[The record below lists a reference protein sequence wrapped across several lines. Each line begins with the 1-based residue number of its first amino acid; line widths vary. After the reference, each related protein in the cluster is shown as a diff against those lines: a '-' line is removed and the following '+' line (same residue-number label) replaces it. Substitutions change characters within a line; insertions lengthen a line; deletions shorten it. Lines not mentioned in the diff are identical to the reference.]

1 MRWYGLAPI
10 AGAFLLGL
18 VACSSY
24 VTTVQPVED
33 EILVKLVA
41 DPLAAYDHPV
51 RLTVQ
56 DLTAILQHIQVEY
69 KAGWLQNVLTGPLKA
84 VPLFDPEGYAV
95 RDRSADAYQSFQFSK
110 WGGCDSRRPGL

>member
-1 MRWYGLAPI
+1 MRNGWYGLAPI

-24 VTTVQPVED
+24 VTTLQPVED

-41 DPLAAYDHPV
+41 DPVMAYDHPV
-51 RLTVQ
+51 GLTGQ

-69 KAGWLQNVLTGPLKA
+69 KAGWLQNFLTGPMKA
-84 VPLFDPEGYAV
+84 VPLFDPELLDRMVPTLV
-95 RDRSADAYQSFQFSK
+95 RGIDEAK
-110 WGGCDSRRPGL
+110 SRNVVVF

>member
-1 MRWYGLAPI
+1 MRTGWYRLAPI
-10 AGAFLLGL
+10 AGAFLLSL

-51 RLTVQ
+51 RVTVE
-56 DLTAILQHIQVEY
+56 DLTAILQHVRMEY
-69 KAGWLQNVLTGPLKA
+69 KAGWLQNGLTGPLKS
-84 VPLFDPEGYAV
+84 VPLFDPQWLARV
-95 RDRSADAYQSFQFSK
+95 VPPWAPA
-110 WGGCDSRRPGL
+110 C